1 MLTKLLTNFF
11 FNRAD
16 SGKWL
21 APHTTSIKFSDLIEK
36 SKNYFFWHRL
46 CLASGRHFSFV
57 SLLRIV
63 WNHKSL
69 WLVNR
74 GDSKWTSAPFVRC
87 SRTGLPCPA
96 PRMYPRVNFFWE
108 WEILRWNCGSD
119 WFTQEI
125 EKKPTISATPPLP
138 PPFPTLPLFLAFWLG
153 IKHHLFTQVW
163 AMFEVHFVW
172 PLLHFKHKNMHLRD
186 SCLQRKFLSAPPT

>member
-1 MLTKLLTNFF
+1 MHANTTIVGLQTHCRQFF
-11 FNRAD
+11 FNHAD
-16 SGKWL
+16 SGKRL

-46 CLASGRHFSFV
+46 CLAWGRHFSFV

-63 WNHKSL
+63 CDQKSL

-74 GDSKWTSAPFVRC
+74 EDSKWTSARFVRC

-96 PRMYPRVNFFWE
+96 PRMYPRVNFF
-108 WEILRWNCGSD
+108 LRVRNFAVKLRQRLIYPRD
-119 WFTQEI
+119 WKETYH
-125 EKKPTISATPPLP
+125 LRNP

-153 IKHHLFTQVW
+153 LKHHLVTLVW

-172 PLLHFKHKNMHLRD
+172 PLLHFKHINMHLCD
-186 SCLQRKFLSAPPT
+186 SCLQR